1 MSDKTWIKPYRYTL
15 IISIGSKSIVKE
27 KMKKLLVSPM
37 LSIVVLVV
45 TGLIFGCVLA
55 KPKMYSNFPVT
66 ETSYSGSK
74 KDSTS
79 YTGQMARHVLHN
91 SLKKLAGKGNGKP
104 NPGLKA
110 KMLSYYS
117 GKDAGRKIIDPVS
130 KGDFKIKQTM
140 VDQISKGKNLKGKT
154 YKGIINGFPGQMTGP
169 EVFEFMIDK
178 ASSSKGGFD
187 PLTGYN
193 YPQLISKFMMGAVFY
208 SQAVDNYLDEKMGAD
223 NKPNNKPYKKGA
235 HYTGKEHSWDEAFGY
250 FGAPAHAMALSAKE
264 AYGIAKKKDIKVADA
279 NGDGVVDLY
288 TEMTYAHAYY
298 AADSDKTGTK
308 YMHTIVGAFI
318 KGRQLI
324 SDANG
329 AALTDQQRAQ
339 LMGYVKTIKTNWAQ
353 VIAEAA
359 FKYAGSCYK
368 DLEKLRTIVE
378 SNGDASKAF
387 AAYGKHWGELKGF
400 LMALETSGRD
410 LGEAGVRMNRLVGYG
425 PVLLGGGQ
433 VTGIDSYGN
442 LQTGGNRS
450 MGEYQVHMIKLQKL
464 LGDTFSLKARK
475 NDVTANMAGLLETL
489 GSSLAAEND

>member
-1 MSDKTWIKPYRYTL
+1 M
-15 IISIGSKSIVKE
+15 E
-27 KMKKLLVSPM
+27 KMKIFFMKPT
-37 LSIVVLVV
+37 LSIVILMV
-45 TGLIFGCVLA
+45 TGLIFDSVFA
-55 KPKMYSNFPVT
+55 MPKMYSSFPVT
-66 ETSYSGSK
+66 EKSYSGSK
-74 KDSTS
+74 NDSTS

-110 KMLSYYS
+110 KMLSYYA
-117 GKDAGRKIIDPVS
+117 GKDEGRKIIDPTS

-154 YKGIINGFPGQMTGP
+154 YKGIVNGFPGQMTGP

-208 SQAVDNYLDEKMGAD
+208 SQAVNNYLDEKLEAD
-223 NKPNNKPYKKGA
+223 NKPNNKPYKKGT
-235 HYTGKEHSWDEAFGY
+235 HYTGKEHVWDEAFGY
-250 FGAPAHAMALSAKE
+250 FGAPAHAMALSAKQ
-264 AYGIAKKKDIKVADA
+264 AYGIAKKKDMKVADA

-329 AALTDQQRAQ
+329 AALTDQQRMQ
-339 LMGYVKTIKTNWAQ
+339 LMGYAKTIKTNWQ
-353 VIAEAA
+353 KVIAEAA

-387 AAYGKHWGELKGF
+387 ATYSKHWGELKGF

-410 LGEAGVRMNRLVGYG
+410 LGEPGVRMNRLVGYG

-433 VTGIDSYGN
+433 VTGIDSNGN

-464 LGDTFSLKARK
+464 LGDTFGLKARK

>member
-1 MSDKTWIKPYRYTL
+1 
-15 IISIGSKSIVKE
+15 
-27 KMKKLLVSPM
+27 MKIFLMRPT
-37 LSIVVLVV
+37 LSIIVLIA
-45 TGLIFGCVLA
+45 TSLIFGCVFA
-55 KPKMYSNFPVT
+55 KPKMYSSFPVT
-66 ETSYSGSK
+66 EKSYSGSK
-74 KDSTS
+74 NDSTS

-110 KMLSYYS
+110 QMLSYYS

-264 AYGIAKKKDIKVADA
+264 AYGIAKKKDMKVADA

-324 SDANG
+324 TEANG

-339 LMGYVKTIKTNWAQ
+339 LMGYVKTIKSNWAQ

-378 SNGDASKAF
+378 SNGDATKAF

-433 VTGIDSYGN
+433 VTGIDSNGN

-464 LGDTFSLKARK
+464 LGDTFGLKARK